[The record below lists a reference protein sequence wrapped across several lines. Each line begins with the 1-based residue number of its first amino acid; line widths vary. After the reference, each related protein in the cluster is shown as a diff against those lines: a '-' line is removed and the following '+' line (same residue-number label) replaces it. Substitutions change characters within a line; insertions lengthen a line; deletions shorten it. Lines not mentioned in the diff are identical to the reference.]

1 MGGQYGYKCIYATGV
16 YLRPVKVA
24 DKWQWIAFEFEG
36 ESFDEYGDCYN
47 PLLSADTVDELEKGI
62 TSE

>member
-1 MGGQYGYKCIYATGV
+1 MKGKNMKCIYATGV
-16 YLRPVKVA
+16 YLMPAKVA
-24 DKWQWIAFEFEG
+24 DKWQWIAVEFEDD
-36 ESFDEYGDCYN
+36 SFDEDGDCYN